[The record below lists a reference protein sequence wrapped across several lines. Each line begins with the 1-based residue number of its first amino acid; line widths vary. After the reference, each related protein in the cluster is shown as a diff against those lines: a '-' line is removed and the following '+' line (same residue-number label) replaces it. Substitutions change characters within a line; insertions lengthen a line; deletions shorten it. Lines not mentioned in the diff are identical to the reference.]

1 MEEAIR
7 EYFELLKKWNRHI
20 NLTAADD
27 EERFESTHV
36 EDARFLL
43 AHLGNAGT
51 LIDLGSGAGIPGML
65 VKIWRPDI
73 EVTLLD
79 STRKKVSFCGEA
91 IRRLGLA
98 GIRAAWGRAE
108 DERMRRALGVYDVVV
123 SRATWELGEF
133 LEMALPYA
141 AEKGRIIAMK
151 GPRWEEELS
160 AAAGVLEKTPLAL
173 EGAHPYSLP
182 GGKTRCILVFERG
195 PGGIQ
200 SFGAT

>member
-1 MEEAIR
+1 MEEVIR
-7 EYFELLKKWNRHI
+7 EYYELLKKWNRHI

-27 EERFESTHV
+27 EERFESAHV

-43 AHLGNAGT
+43 AHLGDAKS
-51 LIDLGSGAGIPGML
+51 LIDLGSGAGIPGIL

-79 STRKKVSFCGEA
+79 STRKKVSFCGEV
-91 IRRLGLA
+91 IRRLNLA
-98 GIRAAWGRAE
+98 GVRAAWGRAE

-123 SRATWELGEF
+123 SRATWELGQF
-133 LEMALPYA
+133 LEMALPYV

-151 GPRWEEELS
+151 GPRWEKELS

-173 EGAHPYSLP
+173 EGAHPYALP
-182 GGKTRCILVFERG
+182 DNRARCLLVFERG
-195 PGGIQ
+195 GGGAQ